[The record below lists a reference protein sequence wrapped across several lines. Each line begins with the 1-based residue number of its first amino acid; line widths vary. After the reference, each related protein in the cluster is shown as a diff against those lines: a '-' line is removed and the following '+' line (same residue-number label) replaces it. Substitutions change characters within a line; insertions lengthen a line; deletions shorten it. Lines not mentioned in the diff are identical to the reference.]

1 MSSCLEDGVPMVA
14 HMKKGNRL
22 RAHLDK
28 SFVPERPLLPTHP
41 EYDEI
46 VAWFESWYIEDSAIA
61 IVLAANQIVLPEKY
75 ARVLSDSFGDYLH
88 HDGEKD
94 LETSLFG
101 HHRTH
106 KYATRRERL
115 YRYYDYFFH
124 IDREVEQNGKD
135 AYTALVEVYDPERNQ
150 ASLDSIYRK
159 YIDYRASKKAL
170 RE

>member
-1 MSSCLEDGVPMVA
+1 MAA
-14 HMKKGNRL
+14 HMKNSGSL
-22 RAHLDK
+22 RPHLDA

-41 EYDEI
+41 DYDEI
-46 VAWFESWYIEDSAIA
+46 VAWFEHWYIEDSAIA

-88 HDGEKD
+88 HDGKKD

-101 HHRTH
+101 FHETH

-115 YRYYDYFFH
+115 YRYYDYFFE

-135 AYTALVEVYDPERNQ
+135 AFTALVDAYDPERNQ
-150 ASLDSIYRK
+150 ASLDSVYRK
-159 YIDYRASKKAL
+159 YMDYRASKKAVCV
-170 RE
+170 